1 MCGYLCAIIM
11 KKFYVFLLGIFLG
24 FDVGMILFTYNE
36 IPHKTIHANKTDT
49 ISVTEYQTIVDTIF
63 VDKPKYYKEVVR
75 DTVPLHQFVI
85 NEDSCLVV
93 TQKEYRD
100 SNYVA
105 WISGVEP
112 QLDSIMVFNNTE
124 YVFKTSTIEKVNTV
138 EDKTG
143 KWFTGAG
150 LYRLDNTLV
159 PKLNVVYQKN
169 RIMVGASVGLYNNQ
183 PMYGI
188 DFNLKVK

>member
-1 MCGYLCAIIM
+1 M
-11 KKFYVFLLGIFLG
+11 KNFYIFLLGILLG
-24 FDVGMILFTYNE
+24 FFVCMMLSTYKE
-36 IPHKTIHANKTDT
+36 ITPNNIPATKTDT

-75 DTVPLHQFVI
+75 DTVPLNLFVT

-105 WISGVEP
+105 WVSGVEP

-124 YVFKTSTIEKVNTV
+124 YVFKTSTIETV
-138 EDKTG
+138 KTIEDKTG
-143 KWFTGAG
+143 KWFAGAG
-150 LYRLDNTLV
+150 IYRFDNYLV
-159 PKLNVVYQKN
+159 PKLNVVYQKK
-169 RIMVGASVGLYNNQ
+169 RIMVGASVGLYNKQ
-183 PMYGI
+183 PIYGVDI
-188 DFNLKVK
+188 NYKIK

>member
-1 MCGYLCAIIM
+1 M
-11 KKFYVFLLGIFLG
+11 KNFYVFLLGILLG
-24 FDVGMILFTYNE
+24 FFVCMMLWTYKE
-36 IPHKTIHANKTDT
+36 ITPNRIPVAKTDT
-49 ISVTEYQTIVDTIF
+49 ISVTEYKTIVDTIF

-75 DTVPLHQFVI
+75 DTVQLNNFVR
-85 NEDSCLVV
+85 NEDKYLVV

-105 WISGVEP
+105 WVSGVEP
-112 QLDSIMVFNNTE
+112 QLDSIMVFNNTK
-124 YVFKTSTIEKVNTV
+124 YVLKTSTIEKVKTI

-159 PKLNVVYQKN
+159 PKINIVYQKK

-183 PMYGI
+183 PIYGVDI
-188 DFNLKVK
+188 NLKFK

>member
-1 MCGYLCAIIM
+1 M
-11 KKFYVFLLGIFLG
+11 KNFYVFLLGMFLG
-24 FDVGMILFTYNE
+24 IAGGLMLSTFNE
-36 IPHKTIHANKTDT
+36 IPPNYIPVAKTDT
-49 ISVTEYQTIVDTIF
+49 ISVTEYKTIVDTIF

-75 DTVPLHQFVI
+75 DTVQLNKFVR
-85 NEDSCLVV
+85 NEDNYLVV

-105 WISGVEP
+105 WVSGIEP

-124 YVFKTSTIEKVNTV
+124 YVFKTSTIETIKTI

-143 KWFTGAG
+143 KWFMGAG
-150 LYRLDNTLV
+150 LYRLYNTLV
-159 PKLNVVYQKN
+159 PKLNVVYQKK

-183 PMYGI
+183 PIYGVDI
-188 DFNLKVK
+188 NYKIK

>member
-1 MCGYLCAIIM
+1 M
-11 KKFYVFLLGIFLG
+11 KNFYIFLIGLFLGI
-24 FDVGMILFTYNE
+24 DICVILSIYKDITDSK
-36 IPHKTIHANKTDT
+36 IPATNTDT

-75 DTVPLHQFVI
+75 DTVPINQFVI

-105 WISGVEP
+105 WVSGIEP
-112 QLDSIMVFNNTE
+112 QLDSIIVFNNTE
-124 YVFKTSTIEKVNTV
+124 YIFKTSTIETV
-138 EDKTG
+138 KTIEDKTG

-150 LYRLDNTLV
+150 IYMIENDFV
-159 PKLNVVYQKN
+159 PKLNIAYQKKN
-169 RIMVGASVGLYNNQ
+169 VIAGASIGIYNKKTIFGLDIN
-183 PMYGI
+183 I
-188 DFNLKVK
+188 KLK

>member
-1 MCGYLCAIIM
+1 M
-11 KKFYVFLLGIFLG
+11 KNFYVFLLGIFLG
-24 FDVGMILFTYNE
+24 FAVGIILLTYNE
-36 IPHKTIHANKTDT
+36 ISPKHIPVTNTDT
-49 ISVTEYQTIVDTIF
+49 ISVTEYKTIVDTIF

-75 DTVPLHQFVI
+75 DTVPLNQFAR
-85 NEDSCLVV
+85 NEDNYLVV

-105 WISGVEP
+105 WVSGVEP

-124 YVFKTSTIEKVNTV
+124 YVFKTSTIEKVKTI

-159 PKLNVVYQKN
+159 PKINIVYHKK
-169 RIMVGASVGLYNNQ
+169 RIMVGASVGLYNKQ
-183 PMYGI
+183 PIYGI
-188 DFNLKVK
+188 DFNFKVK

>member
-1 MCGYLCAIIM
+1 M
-11 KKFYVFLLGIFLG
+11 KNFYVFLLGILLG
-24 FDVGMILFTYNE
+24 FFVCMMLSTYKE
-36 IPHKTIHANKTDT
+36 IQPNHIHVAKTDT
-49 ISVTEYQTIVDTIF
+49 ISVTEYKTIVDTIF

-75 DTVPLHQFVI
+75 DTVPI
-85 NEDSCLVV
+85 NMYVENKGNYLVA

-105 WISGVEP
+105 WVSGVEP

-124 YVFKTSTIEKVNTV
+124 YVFKTSTIEKVKTI

-143 KWFTGAG
+143 KWFAGAG

-159 PKLNVVYQKN
+159 PKINVVYHKK
-169 RIMVGASVGLYNNQ
+169 RIMVGASIGLYNKK
-183 PMYGI
+183 PIYGVDI
-188 DFNLKVK
+188 NLKIK

>member
-1 MCGYLCAIIM
+1 M
-11 KKFYVFLLGIFLG
+11 KNFYVFLLGILLG
-24 FDVGMILFTYNE
+24 FFVCMMLSTYKE
-36 IPHKTIHANKTDT
+36 IPHNHIPVAKTDT
-49 ISVTEYQTIVDTIF
+49 ISVTEYKTIVDTIF

-75 DTVPLHQFVI
+75 DTVQLNNFVR
-85 NEDSCLVV
+85 NEDKYLVV

-105 WISGVEP
+105 WVSGVEP

-124 YVFKTSTIEKVNTV
+124 YVFKTSTIEKVKTI
-138 EDKTG
+138 EGKTG

-159 PKLNVVYQKN
+159 PKINIVYQKK
-169 RIMVGASVGLYNNQ
+169 RIIVGASVGLYNKQ
-183 PMYGI
+183 PIYGVDI
-188 DFNLKVK
+188 NFKVK